1 MTFCALSSAKGMD
14 IKMEEKKKQT
24 EPEAC
29 KVAKKCGGCQY
40 QGVPYKEQLK
50 KKQKM
55 VNALLSKY
63 GKVEPI
69 IGMENPYYYR
79 NKVHAVFDRDRKGNI
94 VSGTYEAK
102 THRVVPVEN
111 CLIEDKKSQE
121 IIRTI
126 RGLLKSFKI
135 KTYDEDTGYGL
146 FRHVLIRRGFKSG
159 EIMVVLVLGS
169 PILPSSNNF
178 VKALRKEHP
187 EITTVVLNI
196 NDRKTSMILGER
208 EKVLY
213 GKGFI
218 RDELCGCTFR
228 ISSKSFYQVNP
239 VQTEILYQKAI
250 EFAHLTGKE
259 SVIDAYC
266 GIGTIGLIASGHAKE
281 VVGVELNKDAV
292 KDAILNA
299 KENQIRNVRFF
310 QGDAGEF
317 MEAMAAEGNS
327 MDVLFMDPPRA
338 GSDEKFMASAVKMGP
353 EKIVYISCNPE
364 TLARDLKYLTK
375 KGYQVKKIQPV
386 EMFAFTEHVE
396 TVVLLSHKKPD
407 GHINVKVEFGEGE
420 GKVPLDNIAKR
431 AEEYKPKER
440 VTYKMIKEYIE
451 AKYGFKVHTAYIA
464 EVKRDLGLPMYD
476 APNAVEE
483 LKQPRKHP
491 TAEKVEAIKDALKHF
506 EVI

>member
-1 MTFCALSSAKGMD
+1 
-14 IKMEEKKKQT
+14 MEGKKKQT
-24 EPEAC
+24 AVEVC
-29 KVAKKCGGCQY
+29 TVAKKCGGCQY
-40 QGVPYKEQLK
+40 QGVPYPEQLK
-50 KKQKM
+50 KKQKA
-55 VNALLSKY
+55 VNALLSRF

-69 IGMENPYYYR
+69 IGMKNPYHYR

-94 VSGTYEAK
+94 ISGTYEAK
-102 THRVVPVEN
+102 THKVVPVEN

-146 FRHVLIRRGFKSG
+146 FRHVLIRRGFQSG

-218 RDELCGCTFR
+218 RDQLCGCTFR
-228 ISSKSFYQVNP
+228 ISPKSFYQVNP
-239 VQTEILYQKAI
+239 VQTEVLYNKAI

-266 GIGTIGLIASGHAKE
+266 GIGTISLIAAKHAKE

-292 KDAILNA
+292 RDAKLNA
-299 KENQIRNVRFF
+299 KENKSGNVRFCL
-310 QGDAGEF
+310 GDAGEF
-317 MEAMAAEGNS
+317 MEAMAADGKS

-375 KGYQVKKIQPV
+375 KWYQVKKIQPV
-386 EMFAFTEHVE
+386 EMFAFTEHLE
-396 TVVLLSHKKPD
+396 TVVLL
-407 GHINVKVEFGEGE
+407 
-420 GKVPLDNIAKR
+420 
-431 AEEYKPKER
+431 ER
-440 VTYKMIKEYIE
+440 K
-451 AKYGFKVHTAYIA
+451 
-464 EVKRDLGLPMYD
+464 
-476 APNAVEE
+476 
-483 LKQPRKHP
+483 
-491 TAEKVEAIKDALKHF
+491 
-506 EVI
+506 

>member
-1 MTFCALSSAKGMD
+1 
-14 IKMEEKKKQT
+14 MEEKKKQT

-146 FRHVLIRRGFKSG
+146 LRHVLVRRGFETG

-169 PILPSSNNF
+169 PILPSKNNF

-228 ISSKSFYQVNP
+228 ISPKSFYQVNP

-266 GIGTIGLIASGHAKE
+266 GIGTIGLIKAVDTFQAERGIRLTTYASKCIQNELLMHFRRKRRTAGE
-281 VVGVELNKDAV
+281 VSLSDTLETDGDGNALSLQDTISCEDEG
-292 KDAILNA
+292 LNA
-299 KENQIRNVRFF
+299 VDDHDRYYSMYRALFSSLSPREREVIRLRY
-310 QGDAGEF
+310 GLG
-317 MEAMAAEGNS
+317 G
-327 MDVLFMDPPRA
+327 
-338 GSDEKFMASAVKMGP
+338 
-353 EKIVYISCNPE
+353 
-364 TLARDLKYLTK
+364 T
-375 KGYQVKKIQPV
+375 
-386 EMFAFTEHVE
+386 
-396 TVVLLSHKKPD
+396 
-407 GHINVKVEFGEGE
+407 
-420 GKVPLDNIAKR
+420 VPLTQREIASTFGISRSYVSRIEKR
-431 AEEYKPKER
+431 ALEKLRAELEKP
-440 VTYKMIKEYIE
+440 VGSG
-451 AKYGFKVHTAYIA
+451 AG
-464 EVKRDLGLPMYD
+464 
-476 APNAVEE
+476 
-483 LKQPRKHP
+483 Q
-491 TAEKVEAIKDALKHF
+491 
-506 EVI
+506 

>member
-1 MTFCALSSAKGMD
+1 
-14 IKMEEKKKQT
+14 MEGKQKEPKT
-24 EPEAC
+24 EVC
-29 KVAKKCGGCQY
+29 KLAKKCGGCQY
-40 QGVPYKEQLK
+40 QGLPYKEQLK

-55 VNALLSKY
+55 EGKLLSGF

-69 IGMENPYYYR
+69 IGMEDPYYYR

-94 VSGTYEAK
+94 ISGTYEARS
-102 THRVVPVEN
+102 HRVVPVEN

-126 RGLLKSFKI
+126 RSLLKSFKI

-146 FRHVLIRRGFKSG
+146 FRHVLIRRGFQSG

-169 PILPSSNNF
+169 PILPSANNF

-187 EITTVVLNI
+187 EIATVVLNI

-218 RDELCGCTFR
+218 RDQLCGCTFR
-228 ISSKSFYQVNP
+228 ISPKSFYQVNP
-239 VQTEILYQKAI
+239 VQTEILYNKAI
-250 EFAHLTGKE
+250 EFAQLSGKE

-266 GIGTIGLIASGHAKE
+266 GIGTISLIAAKHAKE

-292 KDAILNA
+292 RDAKLNA
-299 KENQIRNVRFF
+299 RENKINNVRFCL
-310 QGDAGEF
+310 GDAGEF
-317 MEAMAAEGNS
+317 MEAMATHGES

-396 TVVLLSHKKPD
+396 TVCLLSKKP
-407 GHINVKVEFGEGE
+407 
-420 GKVPLDNIAKR
+420 
-431 AEEYKPKER
+431 
-440 VTYKMIKEYIE
+440 
-451 AKYGFKVHTAYIA
+451 
-464 EVKRDLGLPMYD
+464 
-476 APNAVEE
+476 
-483 LKQPRKHP
+483 
-491 TAEKVEAIKDALKHF
+491 
-506 EVI
+506 